1 MAVASSEKRPGC
13 SLPFTVFFPP
23 VAVVVVAYSNGG
35 GRKGER
41 VWCGVCGVCGVCG
54 ACGCE

>member
-41 VWCGVCGVCGVCG
+41 VWCGVCGVCG